1 MCMRKVASKSPAIYR
16 LLDWKDSEKCL
27 LLSVLLFIYMSF
39 YLVWHL
45 VTAFFTDFGA
55 QYVSPAGA
63 GQLSWVLLF
72 NLSGYLLLIFWASL
86 LRKSRRQS
94 PLFVH
99 SFVQFFGVSFL
110 LLGLMFGLYS
120 PITGM
125 VLLGSP
131 LVGFI
136 LFGFRPVIWGFT
148 VSTVMVLL
156 LSWLAAR
163 GHDIYALYFRSDP
176 AAKGSLSYYWIA
188 STVAFSVPFVAGVLT
203 LVSLLLR
210 RWVYREAQ
218 VRAMA
223 VQDPLTGLSNRRALF
238 DQFAHEMARA
248 RRSGEALSVCVMD
261 LDHFKQINDRHG
273 HAAGDAVLVRVAELL
288 RECLRETDRIGRIGG
303 EEFVLVLP
311 DTGHEGAKK
320 VIERCRVALVG
331 TPVMLDVGDSLT
343 VSASFGVVTALAGEH
358 ATESQLV
365 SRADDALYLAKQRG
379 RNRVEFWSSAMLEV
393 ATA

>member
-99 SFVQFFGVSFL
+99 CFVQFFGVSFL

-223 VQDPLTGLSNRRALF
+223 VQDPLGACTAQRGSAFRVCHGPGSFQTDQRPSRACG
-238 DQFAHEMARA
+238 R
-248 RRSGEALSVCVMD
+248 GC
-261 LDHFKQINDRHG
+261 G
-273 HAAGDAVLVRVAELL
+273 AGAS
-288 RECLRETDRIGRIGG
+288 GRI
-303 EEFVLVLP
+303 
-311 DTGHEGAKK
+311 
-320 VIERCRVALVG
+320 VA
-331 TPVMLDVGDSLT
+331 
-343 VSASFGVVTALAGEH
+343 
-358 ATESQLV
+358 
-365 SRADDALYLAKQRG
+365 
-379 RNRVEFWSSAMLEV
+379 
-393 ATA
+393 

>member
-1 MCMRKVASKSPAIYR
+1 MRKAASRSPAIYR
-16 LLDWKDSEKCL
+16 LLDWSDSDKCM
-27 LLSVLLFIYMSF
+27 LLSVMLSIYMLF
-39 YLVWHL
+39 YLAWHL

-55 QYVSPAGA
+55 QYVSPTGA
-63 GQLSWVLLF
+63 KQFTGVLLF
-72 NLSGYLLLIFWASL
+72 NVSGYLAMIAWAAV
-86 LRKSRRQS
+86 LRKTRRQS
-94 PLFVH
+94 RLFVH
-99 SFVQFFGVSFL
+99 CFVQFFGVSFL
-110 LLGLMFGLYS
+110 LLGLMLGLYS

-136 LFGFRPVIWGFT
+136 LFGFRPVVWGFT

-156 LSWLAAR
+156 LAWLSAS
-163 GHDIYALYFRSDP
+163 GYDIYALYFRADP
-176 AAKGSLSYYWIA
+176 TARDSLSYYWIA
-188 STVAFSVPFVAGVLT
+188 STVAFSVPFVTAVLT

-223 VQDPLTGLSNRRALF
+223 VQDPLTGLANRRALF
-238 DQFAHEMARA
+238 DQFAHEIARA
-248 RRSGEALSVCVMD
+248 RRAGEDLSVCVLD

-273 HAAGDAVLVRVAELL
+273 HAAGDTVLVRVANLL

-311 DTGHEGAKK
+311 DTGHEGAEK
-320 VIERCRVALVG
+320 VIERCRAALVG
-331 TPVMLDVGDSLT
+331 TPVMLDVGEPLT
-343 VSASFGVVTALAGEH
+343 VSASFGVVTALAGEL

-365 SRADDALYLAKQRG
+365 SRADDALYLAKKRG